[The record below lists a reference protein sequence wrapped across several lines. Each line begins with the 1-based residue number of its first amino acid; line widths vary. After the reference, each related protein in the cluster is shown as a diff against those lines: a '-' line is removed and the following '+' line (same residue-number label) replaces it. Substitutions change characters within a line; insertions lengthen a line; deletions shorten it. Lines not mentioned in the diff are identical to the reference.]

1 MASLW
6 SFSFSSELHG
16 MIVRLFISP
25 TLHTPKSPL
34 KRGLDVE
41 IPLLRGVSRR
51 DGVCQRR
58 EDVTGAK
65 LTNGLWRLL
74 HSKHKR
80 ESDRT

>member
-41 IPLLRGVSRR
+41 IPLLRG
-51 DGVCQRR
+51 DLGVCQYR

-65 LTNGLWRLL
+65 LTNRVMTPLAQ
-74 HSKHKR
+74 HA
-80 ESDRT
+80 